1 MKDWRTKGDYVL
13 VLLQRPGDSS
23 LVNLIKKHGSYEG
36 FVTHTLN
43 EIKQNTDRPIKVRM
57 HPSRIDRQR
66 AILKNYDVQVSENL
80 QGAGLLSVVQD
91 YKQTSTMLG
100 VLWDLIVMD

>member
-1 MKDWRTKGDYVL
+1 
-13 VLLQRPGDSS
+13 
-23 LVNLIKKHGSYEG
+23 
-36 FVTHTLN
+36 
-43 EIKQNTDRPIKVRM
+43 M

-80 QGAGLLSVVQD
+80 QGAGLLTVVQD